1 MSRLPEDESLIHG
14 KLIPPTQA
22 DTLNLDMSYTYASI
36 NLDSLDSS
44 WKDLRHRLNWS
55 SIFVL
60 PRWLKVW
67 WQAFGGGSQP
77 YLFEVRENKNII
89 GIAPLLVRK
98 SKASFIGSAD
108 VCDYMD
114 FTVAPSK
121 ELPFFTAVLDK
132 LKKDGINEL
141 CLDSL
146 RHDSTVMTCL
156 VGLAESKGC
165 QVTCAQENVSL
176 DLDLP
181 STWDEYLKT
190 LSPKQRR
197 ETGRRFRRLDE
208 EGDINY
214 RVAENAEPEVLDI
227 FFKLMRVSRKD
238 KAAFLT
244 PNMESFFRALA
255 QTMAEA
261 RMLRF
266 GILEISKKPVAAVMC
281 FDYNDK
287 VYLYNSGYDPEYG
300 YISVGLLSKL
310 LSIKDSIARG
320 KKVYDFLKGPEEYK
334 YRLRGREIPIY
345 SCRIVLR

>member
-1 MSRLPEDESLIHG
+1 M
-14 KLIPPTQA
+14 
-22 DTLNLDMSYTYASI
+22 
-36 NLDSLDSS
+36 
-44 WKDLRHRLNWS
+44 
-55 SIFVL
+55 L

-67 WQAFGGGSQP
+67 SQSFGRGFQP
-77 YLFEVRENKNII
+77 YIFEVRENRNTI
-89 GIAPLLVRK
+89 GIAPLMVNE

-114 FTVAPSK
+114 FVITPSK
-121 ELPFFTAVLDK
+121 ERAFFTALLDK
-132 LKKDGINEL
+132 LNKDGIKEL
-141 CLDSL
+141 NLESL

-156 VGLAESKGC
+156 TDLAKDKGHD
-165 QVTCAQENVSL
+165 VTVNRENVSL

-181 STWDEYLKT
+181 STWNEYLKT

-214 RVAENAEPEVLDI
+214 RVVEDAEPEVLDI
-227 FFKLMRVSRKD
+227 FFKLMRVSRSD

-244 PNMESFFRALA
+244 AEMESFFRAMA

-261 RMLRF
+261 GMLKL
-266 GILEISKKPVAAVMC
+266 GLLEISKRPVAAVMC
-281 FDYNDK
+281 FDYNHK

-310 LSIKDSIARG
+310 LSIKDSIERG

-334 YRLRGREIPIY
+334 YRLGGKEIPIY
-345 SCRIVLR
+345 SCQITLEIRI